1 MKFSPNKLPVALTGI
16 FASVISC
23 ISAVP
28 LGLLSD
34 IKPSQASPDFSY
46 GGYKNP
52 TNWDELSPSWA
63 VCESGTKQSPIDIP
77 TSPSLIGSLVNLITT
92 TENIQFNY
100 QSLSNFPVQNNGHT
114 IQVNYPFPSG
124 SSTMTVGGKTYQLLQ
139 FHLHTHSEHL
149 IGGEAAALELHL
161 VHQASDGEL
170 AVVGVM
176 IENGASNTDL
186 QTVFANMPLQEG
198 SNTAIGTIN
207 ASNFLPGNRSYY
219 SYDGSLT
226 TPPCSQGVKWFV
238 LKNPITASQAQI
250 DAFTNIFQV
259 NARPVQ
265 NLNGRTI
272 RHRH

>member
-1 MKFSPNKLPVALTGI
+1 MNFTPNKLPAALTGI

-28 LGLLSD
+28 LGLISD

-52 TNWDELSPSWA
+52 TNWDELKTNWA
-63 VCESGTKQSPIDIP
+63 VCGSGNQQSPIDIK
-77 TSPSLIGSLVNLITT
+77 TSSLGSVVGSVLTPA
-92 TENIQFNY
+92 NIQFNY

-124 SSTMTVGGKTYQLLQ
+124 TSTMTVDGETYQLVQ
-139 FHLHTHSEHL
+139 FHLHTDSEHK
-149 IGGEAAALELHL
+149 IDGEAAALELHL
-161 VHQASDGEL
+161 VHQNSQGKL

-176 IENGASNTDL
+176 IENGAINNDL
-186 QTVFANMPLQEG
+186 QTVFASMPKQEG
-198 SNTAIGTIN
+198 TNTANGTIN
-207 ASNFLPGNRSYY
+207 ASSFLPSNRSYY
-219 SYDGSLT
+219 TYAGSLT
-226 TPPCSQGVKWFV
+226 TPPCSEGVKWIV

-259 NARPVQ
+259 NARPIQ
-265 NLNGRTI
+265 NVNGRI
-272 RHRH
+272 IQQRNQ

>member
-1 MKFSPNKLPVALTGI
+1 MKLTPKKLPVALTGI

-52 TNWDELSPSWA
+52 TNWDELSPNWA
-63 VCESGTKQSPIDIP
+63 ICESGKAQSPIDIK
-77 TSPSLIGSLVNLITT
+77 PSLLGSVLSPPA
-92 TENIQFNY
+92 NIQFNY
-100 QSLSNFPVQNNGHT
+100 QSLTNFPVQNNGHT
-114 IQVNYPFPSG
+114 IQVNYPYPSG
-124 SSTMTVGGKTYQLLQ
+124 TSTMTVDGKTYQLVQ

-149 IGGEAAALELHL
+149 INGEAAALELHL
-161 VHQASDGEL
+161 VHQNPQGEL

-176 IENGASNTDL
+176 IENGAINNDL
-186 QTVFANMPLQEG
+186 QPVFASMPNQEG
-198 SNTAIGTIN
+198 VNTANGTIN
-207 ASNFLPGNRSYY
+207 ASNFLPANRSYY
-219 SYDGSLT
+219 GYQGSLT
-226 TPPCSQGVKWFV
+226 TPPCSQGVKWIV
-238 LKNPITASQAQI
+238 LQNPITASQAQI

-265 NLNGRTI
+265 DLNGRTI
-272 RHRH
+272 QLRN

>member
-1 MKFSPNKLPVALTGI
+1 MKFTPNKLPVALTGI

-28 LGLLSD
+28 IGLISD

-52 TNWDELSPSWA
+52 TNWDELKTNWA
-63 VCESGTKQSPIDIP
+63 ICQSGNQQSPIDIK
-77 TSPSLIGSLVNLITT
+77 PSLLGNLLSVATPA
-92 TENIQFNY
+92 NIQFNY
-100 QSLSNFPVQNNGHT
+100 QSLTNFPVQNNGHT
-114 IQVNYPFPSG
+114 IQVNYPSTPG
-124 SSTMTVGGKTYQLLQ
+124 NSTMTVDGITYQLLQ

-149 IGGEAAALELHL
+149 INGEAAALELHL
-161 VHQASDGEL
+161 VHQDQQGNL

-176 IENGASNTDL
+176 IENGAINNDL
-186 QTVFANMPLQEG
+186 QTVFASMPLQEG
-198 SNTAIGTIN
+198 VNTANGTIN
-207 ASNFLPGNRSYY
+207 ASSFLPANRSYY
-219 SYDGSLT
+219 GYQGSLT
-226 TPPCSQGVKWFV
+226 TPPCSQNVKWIV

-265 NLNGRTI
+265 NVNGRTI
-272 RHRH
+272 QQRNQ

>member
-1 MKFSPNKLPVALTGI
+1 MKLTHKKLPVALTGI

-28 LGLLSD
+28 IGLVSD

-63 VCESGTKQSPIDIP
+63 VCESGTKQSPIDIN
-77 TSPSLIGSLVNLITT
+77 PSLLGSVGSVLTPA
-92 TENIQFNY
+92 NIQFNY
-100 QSLSNFPVQNNGHT
+100 QSLTNFTVQNNGHT
-114 IQVNYPFPSG
+114 IQVNYPSTPG
-124 SSTMTVGGKTYQLLQ
+124 TSTMTVDGKTYTLKQ

-149 IGGEAAALELHL
+149 INGEAAALELHL
-161 VHQASDGEL
+161 VHQDQDGKL

-176 IENGASNTDL
+176 IENGTENSAL

-198 SNTAIGTIN
+198 TKTANGTIN
-207 ASNFLPGNRSYY
+207 ASSFLPSNKSYY
-219 SYDGSLT
+219 GYEGSLT
-226 TPPCSQGVKWFV
+226 TPPCSEGVKWIV
-238 LKNPITASQAQI
+238 LKNPMTASQAQI

-259 NARPVQ
+259 NARPHQ
-265 NLNGRTI
+265 HLNGRTI
-272 RHRH
+272 QQRNQ

>member
-1 MKFSPNKLPVALTGI
+1 MKLTSNKLPVALTGI

-52 TNWDELSPSWA
+52 TNWDELSPNWA
-63 VCESGTKQSPIDIP
+63 ICESGKAQSPIDIK
-77 TSPSLIGSLVNLITT
+77 PSLLGSVLSPPA
-92 TENIQFNY
+92 NIQFNY
-100 QSLSNFPVQNNGHT
+100 QSLTNFPVQNNGHT
-114 IQVNYPFPSG
+114 IQVNYPYPSG
-124 SSTMTVGGKTYQLLQ
+124 TSTMTVDGKTYQLVQ

-149 IGGEAAALELHL
+149 INGEAAALELHL
-161 VHQASDGEL
+161 VHQNPQGEL

-176 IENGASNTDL
+176 IENGAINNDL
-186 QTVFANMPLQEG
+186 QTVFASMPNQEG
-198 SNTAIGTIN
+198 VNTANGTIN
-207 ASNFLPGNRSYY
+207 ASNFLPANRSYY
-219 SYDGSLT
+219 GYQGSLT
-226 TPPCSQGVKWFV
+226 TPPCSQGVKWIV
-238 LKNPITASQAQI
+238 LQNPITASQAQI

-265 NLNGRTI
+265 DLNGRTI
-272 RHRH
+272 QLRN

>member
-16 FASVISC
+16 LASVISC

-34 IKPSQASPDFSY
+34 IKPSQAAPDFSY

-52 TNWDELSPSWA
+52 TNWDELDPNWA
-63 VCESGTKQSPIDIP
+63 ICQSGTQQSPIDIK
-77 TSPSLIGSLVNLITT
+77 PSVLGNLLSVATPA
-92 TENIQFNY
+92 NIQFNY
-100 QSLSNFPVQNNGHT
+100 QSLTNFPVQNNGHT

-124 SSTMTVGGKTYQLLQ
+124 NSTMTVDGTTYRLVQ

-149 IGGEAAALELHL
+149 INGEAAALELHL
-161 VHQASDGEL
+161 VHQDSSGNL

-176 IENGASNTDL
+176 LENGTANAAL
-186 QTVFANMPLQEG
+186 ETVLDNMPQQTG
-198 SNTAIGTIN
+198 TKTAIGTIN
-207 ASNFLPGNRSYY
+207 ASSFLPANRSYY
-219 SYDGSLT
+219 GYQGSLT
-226 TPPCSQGVKWFV
+226 TPPCSQNVKWIV

-265 NLNGRTI
+265 NVNNRTI
-272 RHRH
+272 QQRNQ

>member
-1 MKFSPNKLPVALTGI
+1 MKFSPNKLPAALTGI
-16 FASVISC
+16 FASVIS

-28 LGLLSD
+28 LGILSD

-63 VCESGTKQSPIDIP
+63 VCQSGNEQSPIDIK
-77 TSPSLIGSLVNLITT
+77 TSLVSGLTGILTPA
-92 TENIQFNY
+92 NIQFNY
-100 QSLSNFPVQNNGHT
+100 QSLTNFPVQNNGHT
-114 IQVNYPFPSG
+114 IQVNYPTPPNG
-124 SSTMTVGGKTYQLLQ
+124 STMTVDGTTYNLVQ

-149 IGGEAAALELHL
+149 VDGEAAALELHL
-161 VHQASDGEL
+161 VHQASNGNL

-176 IENGASNTDL
+176 LENGTANAAL
-186 QTVFANMPLQEG
+186 ETVFANMPLKEG
-198 SNTAIGTIN
+198 VKTANGTIN
-207 ASNFLPGNRSYY
+207 ASSFLPGNRSYY
-219 SYDGSLT
+219 TYAGSLT
-226 TPPCSQGVKWFV
+226 TPPCSQNVKWIV

-265 NLNGRTI
+265 PVNGRI
-272 RHRH
+272 IQHRH

>member
-1 MKFSPNKLPVALTGI
+1 MKFTPNKLPAALTGI
-16 FASVISC
+16 FASVISF
-23 ISAVP
+23 SAVP

-34 IKPSQASPDFSY
+34 IKPSQASPEFSY

-52 TNWDELSPSWA
+52 TNWDELKTNWA
-63 VCESGTKQSPIDIP
+63 ICGSGTEQSPIDIR
-77 TSPSLIGSLVNLITT
+77 PSLLSGLGSLLNTPD
-92 TENIQFNY
+92 NIQFNY
-100 QSLSNFPVQNNGHT
+100 QSLTNFPVQNNGNT

-124 SSTMTVGGKTYQLLQ
+124 TSTMTVGGKTYQLVQ

-149 IGGEAAALELHL
+149 INGEAAALELHL

-176 IENGASNTDL
+176 MENGAINNDL
-186 QTVFANMPLQEG
+186 QTVFANMPQSTG
-198 SNTAIGTIN
+198 VNTANGTIN
-207 ASNFLPGNRSYY
+207 ASNFLPANRSYY
-219 SYDGSLT
+219 TYEGSLT
-226 TPPCSQGVKWFV
+226 TPPCSEGVKWIV

-265 NLNGRTI
+265 NVNGRII
-272 RHRH
+272 RQRNQ